1 MTAKYQ
7 QLSSQVTTQTQIRNS
22 EHLANTTKKP
32 GSKTQTYAAVTA
44 ERLPI
49 KHKPKSTPNLQP
61 ITQTKYP
68 CTKYITT
75 ATILT
80 TTEKKYTEKLELAP
94 ATKPS
99 RRTQTPS
106 QNCTFLFLYLYS
118 SLITY
123 QITQV
128 SDDACSTM

>member
-68 CTKYITT
+68 CTKYIIT

-94 ATKPS
+94 RYKTIEAYTDTLPKLHFSFSLPV
-99 RRTQTPS
+99 
-106 QNCTFLFLYLYS
+106 
-118 SLITY
+118 LITY
-123 QITQV
+123 YL
-128 SDDACSTM
+128 SDYTGV